1 MNKLQFIIS
10 LFFLLPIV
18 GYSITW
24 EDPYFEEAVQQ
35 SGLICIGIVETSSPE
50 KTTVRTTQVFKGKHK
65 AGKVVTILRS
75 PLVGLGYEEY
85 KLTEGE
91 QFFFMAKKHRKN
103 YMALT
108 DSYWNFAIS
117 DSLITI
123 PIRDP
128 SAYISINREH
138 FETFLSLLL
147 EDNASLEKSQSFV
160 EERLEELKSLNPL
173 TKTLREIERQIF
185 ILEVLYFFGKTDHA
199 SDAIRFL
206 NSPYHH
212 VRWSS
217 VRALTT
223 CGGIESQKAILNH
236 IDSEDNYRVQIALGK
251 AIFHLN
257 IVEAKSVLEAQIP
270 KLSNE
275 ELYLM
280 GDIMN
285 PAFDVYAAPR
295 YVYGAALM
303 KIDGVQGT
311 YNELLSKSKAY
322 IINNPNIKWGI
333 LDNKKT
339 YYSIEEAMEKPDSVF
354 ILSLGMEDL
363 SELPEEIKE
372 LKNLKSLNL
381 FRNKVK
387 QLPEYLPE
395 IGLIELNLSKNGLTS
410 IPEVVFK
417 CSTLKKID
425 LHSNELKEIDPRFF
439 NLQQLEEIDLADNSV
454 SQIPNE
460 INKLVNLK
468 KLNLR
473 TNDLESLP
481 DAMSNLQKLEEIELR
496 GNDFYEF
503 PEALTKCN
511 SMKTISIGSNRIKHL
526 PESVAGMEN
535 IKYIDLS
542 YNPLSL
548 SEQKNIANF
557 PARIIINTQTYE
569 TPEKKF
575 YSIHEAIE
583 NKDIATVVHD
593 SHDDFSIFQLDLS
606 VLKSTTYLGLTNS
619 KLTAFPIGL
628 TKLND
633 LKTLVLHHNN
643 ISVIPDDIN
652 AMTNLNYLDLSYNNL
667 VKLPSA
673 IKELPLTYLNL
684 EHNHFSESEK
694 ALIESWFDEKCKIIW

>member
-1 MNKLQFIIS
+1 MNKLRFII
-10 LFFLLPIV
+10 LLVFILPIV

-50 KTTVRTTQVFKGKHK
+50 KTMVRTTQIFKGKHK

-91 QFFFMAKKHRKN
+91 EFFFMAKKHRKN

-108 DSYWNFAIS
+108 DSYWNFAVS
-117 DSLITI
+117 DSSITI

-147 EDNASLEKSQSFV
+147 KGDTSPERSQSFV

-173 TKTLREIERQIF
+173 TKTLDDIERQMF
-185 ILEVLYFFGKTDHA
+185 ILEVLYYFGKTNHA
-199 SDAIRFL
+199 TDAIRFL

-212 VRWSS
+212 IRWSC

-236 IDSEDNYRVQIALGK
+236 IDSEDNSRVQIAFGK
-251 AIFHLN
+251 AVFHLN

-275 ELYLM
+275 ELYLV

-285 PAFDVYAAPR
+285 PAFDMLAAPR

-303 KIDGVQGT
+303 KIDGVQGA
-311 YNELLSKSKAY
+311 YNELLSKSKNY
-322 IINNPNIKWGI
+322 IVNNPNIKWDI

-339 YYSIEEAMEKPDSVF
+339 YYSIEEAMENPDSVF
-354 ILSLGMEDL
+354 ILTLMDDI

-372 LKNLKSLNL
+372 LKNLKSLSIYDNEI
-381 FRNKVK
+381 K

-410 IPEVVFK
+410 IPEVIFK
-417 CSTLKKID
+417 CLTLKKID

-439 NLQQLEEIDLADNSV
+439 NLQHLEEMDLGGNSL
-454 SQIPNE
+454 SKIPNE

-473 TNDLESLP
+473 VNDLESLP
-481 DAMSNLQKLEEIELR
+481 DAMSDLQKLEEIELY

-526 PESVAGMEN
+526 PKSVAGMEN
-535 IKYIDLS
+535 VKYIDLS

-548 SEQKNIANF
+548 QEQKSIANF

-569 TPEKKF
+569 TPESRF

-583 NKDIATVVHD
+583 NKDIATIVHD
-593 SHDDFSIFQLDLS
+593 VHNDYSSFQLDLS
-606 VLKSTTYLGLTNS
+606 VLKSTRSLGLTNNR
-619 KLTAFPIGL
+619 LTAFPTGL

-652 AMTNLNYLDLSYNNL
+652 AMTNLSYLNLGYNNL
-667 VKLPSA
+667 VKLPST

-684 EHNHFSESEK
+684 ESNNFSEPEK
-694 ALIESWFDEKCKIIW
+694 ELIESWFDGKCKIIW